1 VRRAVVGALGRWK
14 TPDAAQAL
22 TAFAK
27 KDASYLVEAEAAR
40 GLGKTRQASAVDTL
54 IDLLERESWADVIRV
69 AALEG
74 LGASRDER
82 VIPHL
87 VARTRYGH
95 SPRTRRAAT
104 LALPKVAQDR
114 KVREVLEELL
124 DDKDAALRLD
134 VARALADLG
143 DSKSA
148 GALRAR
154 LEVET
159 DARAKRRMREALRDL
174 TQETKRGPTVS
185 RDDFD
190 KLESE
195 HGELKARLAAV
206 EARLT
211 HETRS
216 TTSKP
221 LPEPP
226 AAEKPQAKKG
236 APAPAPKKKGKKG

>member
-1 VRRAVVGALGRWK
+1 
-14 TPDAAQAL
+14 
-22 TAFAK
+22 
-27 KDASYLVEAEAAR
+27 
-40 GLGKTRQASAVDTL
+40 
-54 IDLLERESWADVIRV
+54 
-69 AALEG
+69 
-74 LGASRDER
+74 
-82 VIPHL
+82 
-87 VARTRYGH
+87 
-95 SPRTRRAAT
+95 
-104 LALPKVAQDR
+104 VAQDR
-114 KVREVLEELL
+114 KAREVLEELL
-124 DDKDAALRLD
+124 DDKDPALRLD

-143 DSKSA
+143 DSQSA

-195 HGELKARLAAV
+195 HVELKARLAAV

-221 LPEPP
+221 LPDAAGTKPP
-226 AAEKPQAKKG
+226 GKK
-236 APAPAPKKKGKKG
+236 APPAPAPKKKGKKR